1 MGSAVGVSSGSGSGS
16 GLGGVVVAPDDLWKR
31 LPRKLRRFG
40 ASAQEGEEGAME
52 RGRGR
57 REEWRGKKGGGEG
70 GKGRREKEEGRRMG
84 EVCCNW

>member
-16 GLGGVVVAPDDLWKR
+16 GLGRVVVAPDDLWKR

-40 ASAQEGEEGAME
+40 ASVQEGEEGAME

-57 REEWRGKKGGGEG
+57 REEWREKGGRG
-70 GKGRREKEEGRRMG
+70 GRREKEEGRRMG